1 MKKKINYKLRSK
13 RRMEKRLK
21 VAIELQNKEIEYN
34 RKKYEHKYAEI

>member
-13 RRMEKRLK
+13 KRREKRLK

-34 RKKYEHKYAEI
+34 RKKYGRQRKT